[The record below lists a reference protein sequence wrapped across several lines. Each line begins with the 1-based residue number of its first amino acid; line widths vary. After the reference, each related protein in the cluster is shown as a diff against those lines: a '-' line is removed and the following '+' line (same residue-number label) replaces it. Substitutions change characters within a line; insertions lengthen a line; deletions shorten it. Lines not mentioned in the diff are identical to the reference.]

1 MTKVKSN
8 WKSSI
13 KDGEYRRKDSQ
24 FRNWITADGSA
35 RASGSS
41 GFTAETGRYHLMYH

>member
-1 MTKVKSN
+1 MNKVKSN

-24 FRNWITADGSA
+24 FRNWITVDGSA
-35 RASGSS
+35 GVTGNS
-41 GFTAETGRYHLMYH
+41 GFKAEAGRYHLYV